1 MQRLLPLLK
10 ELSTSKQVVVRA
22 PKDSPT
28 TLFES
33 NGITLQ
39 QTEEDL
45 VNCILIGE
53 RILWY
58 GSINIFGAVEETDT
72 FLRIEDP
79 TYAAQVMKW
88 LEGREEGVRV

>member
-1 MQRLLPLLK
+1 
-10 ELSTSKQVVVRA
+10 
-22 PKDSPT
+22 
-28 TLFES
+28 
-33 NGITLQ
+33 
-39 QTEEDL
+39 

-88 LEGREEGVRV
+88 LEGREAEFL

>member
-1 MQRLLPLLK
+1 MR
-10 ELSTSKQVVVRA
+10 ELATSKQVVARA
-22 PKDSPT
+22 PKDSST
-28 TLFES
+28 TLFEA

-58 GSINIFGAVEETDT
+58 GSINIFGAIGETDT
-72 FLRIEDP
+72 LLRIEDP
-79 TYAAQVMKW
+79 TYATQVMRW
-88 LEGREEGVRV
+88 LEGREAEFL